1 MRIFKFVRLK
11 SLSQSDTKFSIT
23 LFTRKWVAPKG
34 ENQQSDLGNYR
45 VKFKRHALKF
55 FFITMTIST
64 PHMYR
69 YSYKMFL
76 APLWKEY
83 DQWQFRDVSPK
94 NLVMDPL
101 IISYLIILY
110 FHHSS
115 AWYCTDIL
123 RKNSV
128 LVTNRSL
135 RVNGQLRKNVELTL
149 LRQLLPFLEFY
160 EDILPHHLSHTWSKK
175 WMGNLLIRKTY
186 SPS

>member
-1 MRIFKFVRLK
+1 MLSNFFHYNDSFNSTYIPVQLQNVSGTSLERIWPVTILWCYSREFGNG
-11 SLSQSDTKFSIT
+11 STNNP
-23 LFTRKWVAPKG
+23 LF
-34 ENQQSDLGNYR
+34 D
-45 VKFKRHALKF
+45 
-55 FFITMTIST
+55 
-64 PHMYR
+64 
-69 YSYKMFL
+69 
-76 APLWKEY
+76 
-83 DQWQFRDVSPK
+83 
-94 NLVMDPL
+94 
-101 IISYLIILY
+101 IILY

-128 LVTNRSL
+128 LVTYGSL

-175 WMGNLLIRKTY
+175 WMGNLSIRKTY